1 MGAILSTTKKTSTN
15 KQFFFFKKKFVR
27 KIFNYGPLGSH
38 DYARMDYI
46 VSYIYS
52 VYYTV

>member
-1 MGAILSTTKKTSTN
+1 MGAILSTTKKN
-15 KQFFFFKKKFVR
+15 KYKQTIFFFKKKFVR